1 MQVSSVV
8 IEFSDKQSGFI
19 LDTNDDDKDYKKSIS
34 LRRMTSFVAY

>member
-19 LDTNDDDKDYKKSIS
+19 PDTNDDDRDYKKSIS